1 MLRRPTSLTT
11 VMTKDIYDSIGIGY
25 STSRQS
31 DPRIGARIR
40 EAIGNAGSVLNVGAG
55 AGSYEPAGIWTVAV
69 EPSTVMIHQRPPD
82 AAPVVQAR
90 AERLPFADDAFDI
103 AMAILTVHHWDDAAQ
118 GVAEMRRVSRRQVV
132 MTWDPRHVSEQFWFD
147 REYLPEAS
155 TREMDVPTA
164 GPIAQMLGPS
174 TTIMSVPVPAD
185 CTDGFYAAY
194 WARPEA
200 YLDSSVQ
207 SAISAIALC
216 DQDAVTR
223 AVDQLQADLTSGA
236 WDNRHGDLR
245 RRDSLD
251 AGYRILVCES
261 PNTMP

>member
-1 MLRRPTSLTT
+1 VS
-11 VMTKDIYDSIGIGY
+11 KDIYDSIGIGY
-25 STSRQS
+25 STSRQP

-40 EAIGNAGSVLNVGAG
+40 EAIGNARSVLNVGAG
-55 AGSYEPAGIWTVAV
+55 TGSYEPEGIWTVAV
-69 EPSTVMIHQRPPD
+69 EPSAVMIDQRAPD

-90 AERLPFADDAFDI
+90 AEQLPFADAAFDV
-103 AMAILTVHHWDDAAQ
+103 AMAILTVHHWDDAAV

-132 MTWDPRHVSEQFWFD
+132 MTWDPRQVSEHFWFD

-174 TTIMSVPVPAD
+174 TTIMTVPIPAD

-200 YLDSSVQ
+200 YLDAGVR

-223 AVDQLQADLTSGA
+223 AVDRLQQDLTSGV
-236 WDNRHGDLR
+236 WDRRHGDLR

-251 AGYRILVCES
+251 TGYRILVSES
-261 PNTMP
+261 HPAMP